1 MVNVEELI
9 FFGWSEENQLVMVA
23 MTDLAID
30 AGLFSDELG
39 WFLDIHHS
47 IEYRS

>member
-1 MVNVEELI
+1 
-9 FFGWSEENQLVMVA
+9 MVA

-30 AGLFSDELG
+30 AGLFSDELR

-47 IEYRS
+47 IELPFVTACV